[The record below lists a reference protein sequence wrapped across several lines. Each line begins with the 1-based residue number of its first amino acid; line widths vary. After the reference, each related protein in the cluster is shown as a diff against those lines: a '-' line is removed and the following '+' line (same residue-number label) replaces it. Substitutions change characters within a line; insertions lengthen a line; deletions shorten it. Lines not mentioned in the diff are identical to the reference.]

1 MKSRSIFFTFVMLS
15 AIVACIGPAQPPS
28 SPPIDTDTAAFTAL
42 PTRIGL
48 VTFTPLP
55 TLYDNASS
63 PGAAVPPTA
72 TVPSSTFTPSLTPL
86 PPLPDFA
93 EVISFSLGSG
103 GGPCIGADRTPNSIT
118 VNGEGRFVFACF
130 WLEGID
136 INQPFIV
143 SLSQPDDPNGDHF
156 ESPRLFFQSNG
167 TVRWE
172 GYQEWRTNTGW
183 EHNNGLLNLAD
194 FGVRTSISLFP
205 GRWRFSIIQKESAFG
220 EVWSDFQVSG
230 PASQSPDQERHPNI
244 KVVTRPNSE
253 LTPLEPYGGSAVLVP
268 KENGGLDVLGKDFP
282 PNTPIYLLL
291 YRSIPG
297 TSNDYQLVS
306 KQAVVS
312 DSLGS
317 IITELSGPF
326 DFGQTYL
333 AIGIS
338 DPDIPVYDKDSPLMS
353 INHPYDWFELVGPAA
368 KPSTLSS
375 CPGAPQQRMTIN
387 QRGYV
392 CTQSDSVRLRQG
404 PSRSAEVL
412 IELPTGSQFTVT
424 GGPSCADN
432 WSWWQL
438 QTDDGNTGWM
448 AEGGDED
455 DPYFICALP

>member
-1 MKSRSIFFTFVMLS
+1 MAT
-15 AIVACIGPAQPPS
+15 
-28 SPPIDTDTAAFTAL
+28 FTAL
-42 PTRIGL
+42 PTHTGI

-55 TLYDNASS
+55 TLSDNAS
-63 PGAAVPPTA
+63 GLGFAATSTPTL
-72 TVPSSTFTPSLTPL
+72 PFSISTPTHTPL

-93 EVISFSLGSG
+93 EVITLAVGSG

-118 VNGEGRFVFACF
+118 VNGGAQYVFACL
-130 WLEGID
+130 WLKGID
-136 INQPFIV
+136 IDQPFIV
-143 SLSQPDDPNGDHF
+143 SLSQPDNPNGEHF
-156 ESPRLFFQSNG
+156 ASPNLFFDSNG
-167 TVRWE
+167 TIRWE
-172 GYQEWRTNTGW
+172 GYQEWRTNIGW
-183 EHNNGLLNLAD
+183 EINNGLLNLAD
-194 FGVRTSISLFP
+194 FGVRPSIRLSP
-205 GRWRFSIIQKESAFG
+205 GRWRFSIVQKGSAFG

-230 PASQSPDQERHPNI
+230 PDLQVPDQERHPDI

-282 PNTPIYLLL
+282 PNTPIYILL

-306 KQAVVS
+306 KQTVVS

-326 DFGQTYL
+326 DFGHTYL
-333 AIGIS
+333 AVGIS
-338 DPDIPVYDKDSPLMS
+338 DPTIPVADKDSPWL
-353 INHPYDWFELVGPAA
+353 NHPYDWFELVASAA

-375 CPGAPQQRMTIN
+375 CPGAPQQRMIVN

-404 PSRSAEVL
+404 PARSAEVI
-412 IELPTGSQFTVT
+412 IELPTGSQFTVM

-432 WSWWQL
+432 WSWWQI
-438 QTDDGNTGWM
+438 QTDSGFSGWIS
-448 AEGGDED
+448 EGGGDVA
-455 DPYFICALP
+455 DPYFICPSP